1 MTQFEMADTKA
12 YFTDDGKV
20 IGQPAK
26 SAMKHDLVLAVS
38 NGVKISS
45 IKIIL
50 KKLINWKRIRKGKI
64 CFRFES
70 KFIFE
75 NVSQKFCR
83 SRKHLEFFFLSN
95 FAEKWQNILR

>member
-50 KKLINWKRIRKGKI
+50 KKLIN
-64 CFRFES
+64 
-70 KFIFE
+70 
-75 NVSQKFCR
+75 
-83 SRKHLEFFFLSN
+83 
-95 FAEKWQNILR
+95 

>member
-26 SAMKHDLVLAVS
+26 SPMKYDLASAFS

-45 IKIIL
+45 IKMIL
-50 KKLINWKRIRKGKI
+50 KNSLIERESKKGKNA
-64 CFRFES
+64 S
-70 KFIFE
+70 TL
-75 NVSQKFCR
+75 SQN
-83 SRKHLEFFFLSN
+83 LFLKMLVKN
-95 FAEKWQNILR
+95 FVVPGNI